1 MTPAGY
7 QNRIVGHGQVTP
19 DELVA
24 NPKNWRVHPRAQRDA
39 LSAVL
44 ERVGW
49 VSDVIVNRRTG
60 YVVDGHLRVA
70 LAITKGEPSVPVKY
84 VDLSPEEEALVL
96 TTLDPIA
103 AMAAADKEQ
112 LETLLRDLEGEDG
125 AVRDLLD
132 SLAKNQG
139 IDLYGERAADP
150 GAELGRAEELQ
161 RKWGT
166 ERGQVWQVG
175 EHRVMC
181 GDSTSGADVGRL
193 MAGET
198 AQLMVT
204 DPPYGVNY
212 ELPGDDSN
220 YKRKPAGIRNDN
232 LGAGQGAFWTNA
244 LRHWPLD
251 GDAYVFSPSG
261 PLIST
266 LCAAIEAAGMEHH
279 QWLIWVKDRFVLGR
293 GHFHYRHEHLWYGWK
308 GRTSWNG
315 SRTEDSVWEAD
326 RPLESPDHPTMKPV
340 ALCARAVDASS
351 RRGGLVIDPFL
362 GAGATL
368 AACEQR
374 GRRGLGMEI
383 EPRYVAVSLERLAGM
398 GQEAR
403 LETSA
408 VCRKRTSG

>member
-1 MTPAGY
+1 MKTVNKRRVVDKTVTPASY
-7 QNRIVGHGQVTP
+7 QNRIVGHGDIAP
-19 DELVA
+19 DQLLA
-24 NPKNWRVHPRAQRDA
+24 NPKNWRVHPQAQQDA

-49 VSDVIVNRRTG
+49 VSDVIVNERTG

-70 LAITKGEPSVPVKY
+70 LAISKGEPSVPVKY

-103 AMAAADKEQ
+103 AMAGADKDA
-112 LETLLRDLEGEDG
+112 LEALLIDLGSENG

-132 SLAKNQG
+132 NLAKNQG
-139 IDLYGERAADP
+139 IALYGEPKADP
-150 GAELGRAEELQ
+150 GAEMGRAEELQ

-166 ERGQVWQVG
+166 ERGQVWLAG

-181 GDSTSGADVGRL
+181 GDSTSEADVGRL
-193 MAGET
+193 MAGAT
-198 AQLMVT
+198 ARLMVT

-212 ELPGDDSN
+212 EVAGDN
-220 YKRKPAGIRNDN
+220 PRYKRRPAGIQNDN
-232 LGAGQGAFWTNA
+232 LGTEQGAFWTEA
-244 LRHWPLD
+244 FRHWPLE

-261 PLIST
+261 PLITT
-266 LCAAIEAAGMEHH
+266 LCASIEAAGMEHH

-326 RPLESPDHPTMKPV
+326 RPMDSLST
-340 ALCARAVDASS
+340 
-351 RRGGLVIDPFL
+351 
-362 GAGATL
+362 
-368 AACEQR
+368 
-374 GRRGLGMEI
+374 
-383 EPRYVAVSLERLAGM
+383 PR
-398 GQEAR
+398 
-403 LETSA
+403 
-408 VCRKRTSG
+408 